1 MNQEVHIMDA
11 TLQAEPV
18 QGYEH
23 RDDDHVGRKPRFVYD
38 VDGVTY
44 RYDQPTITG
53 AEIMAAV
60 GIPLSDG
67 LVQLLPD
74 GAAKTIGPD
83 DVVHLVQKAHFK
95 RRPRFKRG

>member
-1 MNQEVHIMDA
+1 MPPFRQSPSKA
-11 TLQAEPV
+11 TSTATTN
-18 QGYEH
+18 
-23 RDDDHVGRKPRFVYD
+23 HVGRKPRFVYD